1 MSESRD
7 IRLKRLKIRSWRRGM
22 REMDMLLGP
31 FSDGPL
37 ADLSDDTLDVYEELL
52 SENDQEIYR
61 WISGQEE
68 TPLRYQGLIRAVL
81 AGAPAG

>member
-1 MSESRD
+1 MSETRE

-37 ADLSDDTLDVYEELL
+37 GELSDRELDVYEDLL

-61 WISGQEE
+61 WVSGQDEV
-68 TPLRYQGLIRAVL
+68 PVQYQELIRAVL
-81 AGAPAG
+81 EGAPSA